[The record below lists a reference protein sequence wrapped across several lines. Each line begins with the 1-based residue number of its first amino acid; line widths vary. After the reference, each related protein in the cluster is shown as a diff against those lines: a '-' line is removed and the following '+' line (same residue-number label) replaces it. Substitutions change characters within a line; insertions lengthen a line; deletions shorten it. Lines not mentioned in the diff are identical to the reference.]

1 MSVGSWR
8 ATRALILLVALSVLV
23 VPTALGG
30 AAQSADVIYQAPDI
44 GSGEMTNETPSAWF
58 VQTKG
63 SLQTF
68 RAQAGRVGASY
79 AERFTYDRLWNGLSV
94 RASAK
99 NVGLLSRLPSVQ
111 AVYPVLTAKIPET
124 TTISPELATAVN
136 MTGAA
141 AAQSEL
147 GLTGAGV
154 KVAVMDTGTDY
165 DHPDLGGCFG
175 AGCRVATGFDF
186 VGDDFNADPASPSFN
201 PVPTPDNDPD
211 DCNGH
216 GTHVSGIVGAKAASP
231 GGATGVAPGVT
242 FGAYRVFGC
251 VGSTTADIMLAAME
265 RALDDGMQVLN
276 MSIGSAFNTWPQ
288 YPTAAGADALVDAGV
303 IVVASIGNSGANG
316 VYSASA
322 PGVGNKVIGTAS
334 FDNSHVSA
342 LTFRI
347 NPGNEQVAYL
357 PLADTTP
364 APTSGTTPEVAYVG
378 RGCPGSGLTP
388 PGPDDPY
395 LANPSGKV
403 ALIDRGDCTF
413 DAKYQRAVTAGAV
426 AVVITNNVA
435 GIFAGGAVI
444 DRGIPGVGIAQADG
458 TLLKA
463 RIAAGPTTLTW
474 TNTRVN
480 AVNPTGGTPSS
491 FTSFGLTAE
500 LKVKPNIGAPGGLIR
515 STYPLENGDQSGYA
529 IISGTSMAS
538 PHVAGAVAL
547 LLQAKPGTTAARA
560 KQLFQNS
567 ADPVTLAA
575 PNTAFLAQVHR
586 QGAGMIDID
595 DAIKAT
601 ASVSPSEVALGEGNG
616 GSFALTIT
624 NNGPSSVTYTPVNQN
639 AVGTAGATN
648 APATVV
654 GNQTVTF
661 SAPVTVAGNGGTGTV
676 NVTVTQP
683 LQQGRQYGGYVRLNG
698 SDGSILRVPYA
709 GFSGDYQAIQ
719 VLVPTANNFPRLGRE
734 VAPGFFSLVP
744 EGSVFTMNGL
754 DVPNFLV
761 HQEHQAR
768 MLEFELWNARTGRP
782 AGSFSLS
789 STFLRQEFLPRNS
802 TATSFFAYAFDG
814 TLPVAGTDS
823 GLPVANGTYFVKLKV
838 LKALGDPSNPAHTET
853 WTSPQFRI
861 QRG

>member
-1 MSVGSWR
+1 MSAGSWR
-8 ATRALILLVALSVLV
+8 VTRALVLLVALSVLV

-30 AAQSADVIYQAPDI
+30 AAQSADSIYQMPDI
-44 GSGEMTNETPSAWF
+44 GSGAMTNETPSAWF
-58 VQTKG
+58 VETKG
-63 SLQTF
+63 SLQAF
-68 RAQAGRVGASY
+68 RDQASRVGASY
-79 AERFTYDRLWNGLSV
+79 SERFSYTKVWNGLSI
-94 RASAK
+94 RTGSK
-99 NVGLLSRLPSVQ
+99 DLGLLTRLPSVK
-111 AVYPVLTAKIPET
+111 AVYPVFTAKIPET
-124 TTISPELATAVN
+124 STISPELATAVN

-147 GLTGAGV
+147 GLTGTGV
-154 KVAVMDTGTDY
+154 KVAVMDTGIDY

-175 AGCRVATGFDF
+175 PSCRVMVGHDF
-186 VGDDFNADPASPSFN
+186 VGDDYDEVTN
-201 PVPTPDNDPD
+201 PNPIPDNDPD

-216 GTHVSGIVGAKAASP
+216 GTHVAGIVGAKAA
-231 GGATGVAPGVT
+231 GASGVTGVAPGVR

-251 VGSTTADIMLAAME
+251 VGSTSADIMLAAME
-265 RALDDGMQVLN
+265 RALNDDMDILN

-288 YPTAAGADALVDAGV
+288 YPTAVGADALVDAGV
-303 IVVASIGNSGANG
+303 IVVTSIGNSGANG

-334 FDNSHVSA
+334 FENSHVSA

-357 PLADTTP
+357 QLADTTP
-364 APTSGTTPEVAYVG
+364 APTSGTTPDVVYVG
-378 RGCPGSGLTP
+378 RGCPGAALAP

-395 LANPSGKV
+395 LANPAGKV
-403 ALIDRGDCTF
+403 ALIDRGACTF
-413 DAKYQRAVTAGAV
+413 DSKYQRAFNAGAV
-426 AVVITNNVA
+426 AVVIANNVP
-435 GIFAGGAVI
+435 GIFAGGSVV

-458 TLLKA
+458 NLLKTK
-463 RIAAGPTTLTW
+463 IAAGATTLTW
-474 TNTRVN
+474 TNTRIL
-480 AVNPTGGTPSS
+480 AVNPVGGTASS

-515 STYPLENGDQSGYA
+515 STYPLENGDETGYA

-567 ADPVTLAA
+567 ADPVTLAP
-575 PNTAFLAQVHR
+575 PNTAFLDPVHR

-601 ASVSPSEVALGEGNG
+601 ASVSPSEVALGEGTG
-616 GSFALTIT
+616 GTFTLTIT
-624 NNGPSSVTYTPVNQN
+624 NNGASAVTYTLANQN
-639 AVGTAGATN
+639 AVATGGATN
-648 APATVV
+648 APSILV

-661 SAPVTVAGNGGTGTV
+661 SSPTVAVPAGGSASF
-676 NVTVTQP
+676 NVTVTQA
-683 LQQGRQYGGYVRLNG
+683 LSQGRQYGGYVRMTG
-698 SDGSILRVPYA
+698 SDGSVLRVPYA

-734 VAPGFFSLVP
+734 VSPGLFSLVP
-744 EGSVFTMNGL
+744 AGSVFSMVGL

-761 HQEHQAR
+761 HMEHQAR
-768 MLEFELWNARTGRP
+768 MLEFELYSARTGRP
-782 AGSFSLS
+782 AGGLALD
-789 STFLRQEFLPRNS
+789 STFLRDEYLPRNS
-802 TATSFFAYAFDG
+802 TATSFFAFAFDG
-814 TLPVAGTDS
+814 RLPVRGTDAS
-823 GLPVANGTYFVKLKV
+823 MPVANGTYFVKLKV

-853 WTSPQFRI
+853 WTSPTFVI